1 MYMQVFS
8 ERYHEY
14 YVWRREKSTE
24 YVHYYQCRIQKQDTM
39 LQYSNWSASYQSVTT
54 SVDCVTVPSRDEG
67 LILHLD
73 PLMRTLLPHTALD
86 VTYELR
92 NTTPGN
98 RRLKGLGQIGVVKT
112 EILCTQINEA
122 ERTLA
127 HFNVQNHQNLQ
138 FLAHIARKCAHTAT
152 MTVTSYPD
160 VSDDKCEKITTAT
173 VLLSSRHPSV
183 KTKVSKP
190 DIDVHVQ

>member
-1 MYMQVFS
+1 MYMQVLS

-86 VTYELR
+86 VMYELR

-127 HFNVQNHQNLQ
+127 HFNVLESPE
-138 FLAHIARKCAHTAT
+138 F
-152 MTVTSYPD
+152 TVSGTH
-160 VSDDKCEKITTAT
+160 C
-173 VLLSSRHPSV
+173 
-183 KTKVSKP
+183 TKVCAYSYYDC
-190 DIDVHVQ
+190 DILPGCKRRQM